1 MTQNLSCGG
10 WRPGCACPQSD
21 FLTHNLSGAWIV
33 HGRLPV
39 NSNFE
44 LLQIAPRKELVRR
57 VYAVVALNTE
67 NVQKRLIAF
76 YVFIKLDVG
85 ALKHKPT
92 KPVGEL
98 EVQAQQ
104 REIVRVRV
112 ASRVAE
118 ASGKRAVIHVQ
129 VLRQHRVVDLVLLFE
144 KLDSS
149 LERLG
154 EALNVH
160 RFRFQLIH
168 LLFIDKVTQ
177 VEPRLLHIVGVVIH
191 PSENITS
198 YVLLDVNSDEAE
210 AALIDM
216 RVRPVREQELL
227 LSVSLP

>member
-129 VLRQHRVVDLVLLFE
+129 VLRQHTTRRSRYLCDCGRRRDQGISGRWPVPAE
-144 KLDSS
+144 S
-149 LERLG
+149 
-154 EALNVH
+154 
-160 RFRFQLIH
+160 
-168 LLFIDKVTQ
+168 FI
-177 VEPRLLHIVGVVIH
+177 RGH
-191 PSENITS
+191 P
-198 YVLLDVNSDEAE
+198 
-210 AALIDM
+210 
-216 RVRPVREQELL
+216 PHGG
-227 LSVSLP
+227 